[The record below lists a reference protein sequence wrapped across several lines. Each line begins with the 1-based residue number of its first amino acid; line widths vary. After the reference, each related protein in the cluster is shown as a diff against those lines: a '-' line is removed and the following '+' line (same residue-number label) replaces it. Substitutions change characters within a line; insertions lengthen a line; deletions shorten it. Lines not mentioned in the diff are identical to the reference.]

1 MNIIIYS
8 KYIIFEK
15 KKLFIWLIV
24 YVDVLREKKVKWL
37 IYLLDN
43 LECKWLYLFMFLWYL
58 MIFLFILFYLL
69 YSKFVLNFVKCI
81 LGLIS
86 VYDFEN
92 FN

>member
-43 LECKWLYLFMFLWYL
+43 LECKWFLEFYF
-58 MIFLFILFYLL
+58 IFIINVNYFIF
-69 YSKFVLNFVKCI
+69 FVI
-81 LGLIS
+81 
-86 VYDFEN
+86 
-92 FN
+92 